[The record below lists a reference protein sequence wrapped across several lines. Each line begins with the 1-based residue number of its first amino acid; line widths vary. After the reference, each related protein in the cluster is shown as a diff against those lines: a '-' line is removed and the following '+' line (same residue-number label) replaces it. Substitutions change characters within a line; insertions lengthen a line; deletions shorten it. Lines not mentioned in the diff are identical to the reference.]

1 MTLRT
6 TRPYWALPVLIALAS
21 CGREGTPTAPSVT
34 RSFLEGSWTGT
45 LTIQP
50 EGRAATSGPTTWTFV
65 VVAGTN
71 QQTFDAVIQSQH
83 AWLPITMT
91 VTSAITPSNE
101 PPARLSTEGHYISPR
116 GCVGSVLSVGTA
128 ATRSIEADFSGVDCP
143 APEGATF
150 TGRVSL
156 IKSGG

>member
-1 MTLRT
+1 MTSRT
-6 TRPYWALPVLIALAS
+6 ISPYWAVPVLIMLTS
-21 CGREGTPTAPSVT
+21 CGREATPTAPSGT

-65 VVAGTN
+65 VLDGTN
-71 QQTFDAVIQSQH
+71 LQTFDAVIQSQH

-91 VTSAITPSNE
+91 VTSAITPSNQ

-116 GCVGSVLSVGTA
+116 GCVGSILSVGSVTA
-128 ATRSIEADFSGVDCP
+128 RSIDADFSGVDCP
-143 APEGATF
+143 SPEGATF

-156 IKSGG
+156 TKFGG

>member
-1 MTLRT
+1 MTSRAIS
-6 TRPYWALPVLIALAS
+6 PYWAVPVLIMLTS
-21 CGREGTPTAPSVT
+21 CGRESTPTAPSVT

-65 VVAGTN
+65 VLDGTN
-71 QQTFDAVIQSQH
+71 LQTFDAVIQSQH

-91 VTSAITPSNE
+91 VTSAITPSNQ

-116 GCVGSVLSVGTA
+116 GCVGSILSVGNVTA
-128 ATRSIEADFSGVDCP
+128 RSIDADFSGVDCP
-143 APEGATF
+143 SPEGATF

-156 IKSGG
+156 TKFGG